1 MTTMWIGEGFA
12 GNAADAFLLAAEKLL
27 HAPEGVAGEA
37 FFITDGT
44 PLPMW
49 DFVREIARAAGQPV
63 DPAKIRVL
71 SRWQA
76 LVIAFVMEWVF
87 WLKGGVAPLDR
98 VKVKYA
104 TMNRYY
110 DVSKAKERLGWQP
123 KVEWKEGVRRAVE
136 VSFLVSLAFYFLPGA
151 GGY

>member
-1 MTTMWIGEGFA
+1 M
-12 GNAADAFLLAAEKLL
+12 
-27 HAPEGVAGEA
+27 
-37 FFITDGT
+37 
-44 PLPMW
+44 
-49 DFVREIARAAGQPV
+49 
-63 DPAKIRVL
+63 
-71 SRWQA
+71 
-76 LVIAFVMEWVF
+76 VIAFVMEWVF

-136 VSFLVSLAFYFLPGA
+136 VSFLVSLLSTSCLGLVGPDDCSGISQMKRTREEIRQNRCRQVS
-151 GGY
+151 